1 MAGAGG
7 SGKPATR
14 IHLPGGGSLL
24 GAVLGLGIDYKLCT
38 NADRT
43 RYANIEGS
51 EVAMYLVSSLAAYE
65 ETLVPIPVI
74 IVCSRLRSQIPKLPG
89 RP

>member
-24 GAVLGLGIDYKLCT
+24 GAVLGLEMVT
-38 NADRT
+38 
-43 RYANIEGS
+43 S
-51 EVAMYLVSSLAAYE
+51 ELWVRAMTE
-65 ETLVPIPVI
+65 
-74 IVCSRLRSQIPKLPG
+74 
-89 RP
+89 